1 MKRSGITLIETMI
14 AVSTSS
20 MLLLLAIGVLHQAM
34 RLSTKAKNR
43 TEFNQS
49 NMRLSTQF
57 REDVHRATKTELNDD
72 GSLILT
78 FAEPESIAYRMEKG
92 VRPSLVRE
100 LKPSD
105 EVNKRQE
112 FFRLLDNA
120 KCEFKIT
127 DAPHR
132 VTLDISTEIPG
143 EDQLQRV
150 ELRVSATA
158 NRWSLLTLPPGAS
171 P

>member
-1 MKRSGITLIETMI
+1 MKRSGVTLIETMI

-34 RLSTKAKNR
+34 RLSSKAKNR
-43 TEFNQS
+43 TEFHQS
-49 NMRLSTQF
+49 DMRLSTQF
-57 REDVHRATKTELNDD
+57 REDVHRATKTELTDD

-78 FAEPESIAYRMEKG
+78 FVESESIAYRMESG

-100 LKPSD
+100 LKRSG

-112 FFRLLDNA
+112 FFRLLDSA
-120 KCEFKIT
+120 KCGFKISDT
-127 DAPHR
+127 PHC

-143 EDQLQRV
+143 GDQLQRV
-150 ELRVSATA
+150 ELRVSATV
-158 NRWSLLTLPPGAS
+158 NRWSLLTSQPGAA